1 MPGLVV
7 FRRRWSVGSDDL
19 VVPGVFLF
27 TLHVTWLVI
36 MIAVL
41 AVVKFDRAFV
51 CVDQIWWLCV
61 AYLGVLAGS
70 ALLDLF
76 VSLVALRGGILET
89 EARKSINLLLYF
101 RLGVMLVEIAWLTVG
116 VVWLV
121 VNYKT
126 CPIESAKE
134 VILGLVV
141 CNWLIM
147 LIIGVTVWCVFDAA
161 GRSWVKMQQFQ
172 RSMRENESSRFQ
184 YKRSGRRGGRNWR
197 QRKVIRAY
205 QDSWDHR
212 CRLLFC
218 CMGNN
223 DRNKNS
229 FADIARLLSDFFRDL
244 DVVPS
249 DVIAGLVLLRK
260 FQKIEREAVVNERK
274 NETFEYLSGVAVTS
288 NTKFVAVGDENHVH
302 LFQTVIHYMHYA
314 LAAYGWPMFLITHTV
329 PDTCK
334 FCFQLKCSCLPSCW
348 WHRAKPDN
356 DDEPVIIEDN
366 CCHCN
371 YTAFKNMVASGDIDV
386 VYATYHVDI
395 GETPFFVVI
404 DYTKQKIVICIRGT
418 WSMKDVITDLNAES
432 ECLPLDPPKDDWLG
446 HKGMVNAAEYIKKKL
461 ESEDILNKAKSQCE
475 KKAEGKDFG
484 LVLVGHSLGAGTAAI
499 LAILLRPK
507 YPDLHCYSFSP
518 PGGLLSLPAV
528 EYTKSF
534 ITSVVL
540 GKDVVPR
547 IGLHQMEA
555 LRADLINAI
564 KRSKDPKWKTIVC
577 SFVCCGCAPM
587 PTSAIEL
594 RADSATMKEYQREKD
609 AVRSFANQP
618 NDTSIS
624 LSFHQPLF
632 PPGKII
638 HIVRHHPTKEEQ
650 KYETWWRRWLNK
662 HEPVY
667 QALWANN
674 TDFDEVLISPV
685 MIQDHM
691 PDKVLDSLNRVITS
705 MGPAKPQRSAT
716 NISAVINLREKLKTS
731 PNSTP
736 PPTKLCLETSFAS
749 VQAKRDSLKD
759 SLKFSNG
766 VAWDFSS
773 NELPPSYEASASRS
787 KSKIDLIHDDWY
799 GLAPLAK
806 AESLSE
812 VSSIGSRGET
822 YVMARLDDCKSSNDN
837 VPTTAE
843 FEKFFAE
850 SLTEKKEPA
859 GGDED
864 LIENFTYESSPLLN
878 ILHNPKIAEF
888 LSRKEDTSS
897 SDCFYEMSPNS
908 SKMNSPFTKPTASVH
923 SSGTGN
929 DVYFSLES
937 ETRSMEPVTHSSSES
952 PTLHHQEDSSVTS
965 TFTDCQFE
973 ECPEDLKTLPLDEE
987 YASVF
992 NSSYKTCSELPSDY
1006 SLRRNLC
1013 DNSATCDLTS
1023 DSDWSHSR
1031 APSSTADNVIVKTP
1045 AENVITK
1052 SARGSD
1058 TWNNNEQT
1066 LVNLIGDNKGSGQ
1079 NGAAAGHSEYS
1090 YALRFN
1096 KGESSV

>member
-1 MPGLVV
+1 
-7 FRRRWSVGSDDL
+7 
-19 VVPGVFLF
+19 
-27 TLHVTWLVI
+27 
-36 MIAVL
+36 
-41 AVVKFDRAFV
+41 
-51 CVDQIWWLCV
+51 
-61 AYLGVLAGS
+61 
-70 ALLDLF
+70 
-76 VSLVALRGGILET
+76 
-89 EARKSINLLLYF
+89 
-101 RLGVMLVEIAWLTVG
+101 
-116 VVWLV
+116 
-121 VNYKT
+121 
-126 CPIESAKE
+126 
-134 VILGLVV
+134 
-141 CNWLIM
+141 
-147 LIIGVTVWCVFDAA
+147 
-161 GRSWVKMQQFQ
+161 
-172 RSMRENESSRFQ
+172 
-184 YKRSGRRGGRNWR
+184 
-197 QRKVIRAY
+197 
-205 QDSWDHR
+205 
-212 CRLLFC
+212 
-218 CMGNN
+218 
-223 DRNKNS
+223 
-229 FADIARLLSDFFRDL
+229 
-244 DVVPS
+244 
-249 DVIAGLVLLRK
+249 
-260 FQKIEREAVVNERK
+260 
-274 NETFEYLSGVAVTS
+274 
-288 NTKFVAVGDENHVH
+288 
-302 LFQTVIHYMHYA
+302 
-314 LAAYGWPMFLITHTV
+314 
-329 PDTCK
+329 
-334 FCFQLKCSCLPSCW
+334 
-348 WHRAKPDN
+348 
-356 DDEPVIIEDN
+356 
-366 CCHCN
+366 
-371 YTAFKNMVASGDIDV
+371 
-386 VYATYHVDI
+386 
-395 GETPFFVVI
+395 
-404 DYTKQKIVICIRGT
+404 
-418 WSMKDVITDLNAES
+418 
-432 ECLPLDPPKDDWLG
+432 
-446 HKGMVNAAEYIKKKL
+446 
-461 ESEDILNKAKSQCE
+461 
-475 KKAEGKDFG
+475 
-484 LVLVGHSLGAGTAAI
+484 
-499 LAILLRPK
+499 
-507 YPDLHCYSFSP
+507 
-518 PGGLLSLPAV
+518 
-528 EYTKSF
+528 
-534 ITSVVL
+534 
-540 GKDVVPR
+540 
-547 IGLHQMEA
+547 
-555 LRADLINAI
+555 
-564 KRSKDPKWKTIVC
+564 
-577 SFVCCGCAPM
+577 
-587 PTSAIEL
+587 
-594 RADSATMKEYQREKD
+594 
-609 AVRSFANQP
+609 
-618 NDTSIS
+618 
-624 LSFHQPLF
+624 
-632 PPGKII
+632 
-638 HIVRHHPTKEEQ
+638 
-650 KYETWWRRWLNK
+650 
-662 HEPVY
+662 
-667 QALWANN
+667 
-674 TDFDEVLISPV
+674 
-685 MIQDHM
+685 
-691 PDKVLDSLNRVITS
+691 